1 MYPCSMDFTCN
12 FVVKV
17 LQVLSFAAEQNAQL
31 TKIAVQRSQL
41 RMLCWAML
49 IQNLEAVITDAGGRH
64 HSRRAEGD
72 CIQ

>member
-17 LQVLSFAAEQNAQL
+17 LLVSSFAAKQHAQL
-31 TKIAVQRSQL
+31 TRIAVQRSQL

-49 IQNLEAVITDAGGRH
+49 IQNLEAVRTDAGGRH